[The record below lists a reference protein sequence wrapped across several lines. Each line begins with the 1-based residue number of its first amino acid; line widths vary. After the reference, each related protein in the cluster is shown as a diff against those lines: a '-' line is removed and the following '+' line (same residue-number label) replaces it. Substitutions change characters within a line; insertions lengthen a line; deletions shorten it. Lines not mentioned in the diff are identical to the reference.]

1 MSGFRLT
8 LREVPAQRVDC
19 APLTVD
25 QLLGRSA
32 AEVAALTLGS
42 GNRRLRVDALFTLE
56 GTPGPELEIVGSHA
70 RLDRLG
76 AGMTQG
82 RLTIRG
88 TAGDQ
93 LGLGMTGGRIE
104 VDGDA
109 GGFAASGMRGG
120 ELRIAGNAGEFL
132 AAAIPGNHQGMQ
144 GGLVLVG
151 GNAGARA
158 GDRMRRGTLLIGGDT
173 GDYCAARMVAGTIGV
188 WGRVGRGTGFGMRR
202 GTVLLQQAPPTLPP
216 TFNDCGEFPL
226 TVLTLLTRAWQ
237 NLPSPFNT
245 LPESGL
251 RVRRIMGD
259 LANDGRG
266 EILIRV

>member
-1 MSGFRLT
+1 MTAFRLT
-8 LREVPAQRVDC
+8 LRQAPDQRVDC
-19 APLTVD
+19 TPLTVD
-25 QLLGRSA
+25 QLLGKSA
-32 AEVAALTLGS
+32 ADVAAVTLAS
-42 GNRRLRVDALFTLE
+42 GNRRLRVEELFTLE
-56 GTPGPELEIVGSHA
+56 GTPGPELAILGSHE

-88 TAGDQ
+88 AAGDQ
-93 LGLGMTGGRIE
+93 LGLGMTGGRID

-109 GGFAASGMRGG
+109 GSFAASGLRGG
-120 ELRIAGNAGEFL
+120 EIRISGHAGDFL

-151 GNAGARA
+151 GNAGDRA
-158 GDRMRRGTLLIGGDT
+158 GDRMRRGTLLIGGNT

-188 WGRVGRGTGFGMRR
+188 WGRVGRGTGFAMRR
-202 GTVLLQQAPPTLPP
+202 GTVLLQQAPPALPP
-216 TFNDCGEFPL
+216 TFNDCGTFPL
-226 TVLTLLTRAWQ
+226 PILSLLARAWRD
-237 NLPSPFNT
+237 LPSPFNG
-245 LPESGL
+245 LPETGL

>member
-1 MSGFRLT
+1 MTAFRLT
-8 LREVPAQRVDC
+8 LRATPAQRVDC

-25 QLLGRSA
+25 QLLGKSA
-32 AEVAALTLGS
+32 AQVAALELGS
-42 GNRRLRVDALFTLE
+42 GNRRLRVGDLFSLE
-56 GTPGPELEIVGSHA
+56 GTPGPEVEIVGGHA

-82 RLTIRG
+82 RLTVRG
-88 TAGDQ
+88 AAGDQ
-93 LGLGMTGGRIE
+93 LGLGMTGGQIRVE
-104 VDGDA
+104 GDA

-120 ELRIAGNAGEFL
+120 EIRISGNAGDFL

-158 GDRMRRGTLLIGGDT
+158 ADRMRRGTLLIGGNT
-173 GDYCAARMVAGTIGV
+173 GDYCASRMVAGTVGV
-188 WGRVGRGTGFGMRR
+188 WGRVGSFTGLAMRR
-202 GTVLLQQAPPTLPP
+202 GTLLLQLAPAALPP

-226 TVLTLLTRAWQ
+226 TILTLLARAWRD
-237 NLPSPFNT
+237 LPAPFNG
-245 LPESGL
+245 LPQSGL
-251 RVRRIMGD
+251 RVRRLMGD

-266 EILIRV
+266 EVLVRR